1 MRPVSY
7 LKELWSARELFK
19 NLVLRETSGQ
29 YKRTVLGR
37 LWSLATPLSQMVVY
51 TFVFSFIFRVQ
62 PAAGD
67 PSGLNVFAVW
77 LLCGLLPWTFF
88 STALSSGAN
97 SVLSNASLVTKV
109 YFPRTVL
116 PLAAVGA
123 AVVNWSFE
131 MLVLAIALLV
141 IGAQLWIWLPLAL
154 VIMVLLAVFAAGIG
168 MLLAVANVYF
178 RDTQYFL
185 TIILQ
190 IWMYLTPIVYP
201 VSLIADQSARV
212 GGLFGTQVTLL
223 DIYQLNPM
231 YHFVQVM
238 RQVLYDNRLPDGNSL
253 LICAIWAFGA
263 LALGLFVFNRK
274 QDRLAEAL

>member
-1 MRPVSY
+1 
-7 LKELWSARELFK
+7 
-19 NLVLRETSGQ
+19 
-29 YKRTVLGR
+29 
-37 LWSLATPLSQMVVY
+37 
-51 TFVFSFIFRVQ
+51 VQ

-131 MLVLAIALLV
+131 MLVLAVALLV

-154 VIMVLLAVFAAGIG
+154 VIMILLAVFAAGIG

-201 VSLIADQSARV
+201 VSLIADQSDRV

-274 QDRLAEAL
+274 QNRLAEAL

>member
-1 MRPVSY
+1 MTY
-7 LKELWSARELFK
+7 LKELWGARELFK

-29 YKRTVLGR
+29 YKRTALGR

-62 PAAGD
+62 PSPGD

-88 STALSSGAN
+88 ANAITAGTG
-97 SVLSNASLVTKV
+97 SVVANASLVTKV

-123 AVVNWSFE
+123 ATVNWGFE
-131 MLVLAIALLV
+131 MLVLAVALLL
-141 IGAQLWIWLPLAL
+141 IGAKLWIWLPVAL
-154 VIMVLLAVFAAGIG
+154 LIMALLAVFASGIA
-168 MLLAVANVYF
+168 LLLSVANVYF

-201 VSLIADQSARV
+201 VSLIADQSEKI
-212 GGLFGTQVTLL
+212 GGLAGTPVTIL
-223 DIYQLNPM
+223 DIYQVNPM
-231 YHFVQVM
+231 YHFVRTL
-238 RQVLYDNRLPDGNSL
+238 RQALYDNRFPDGDSL
-253 LICAIWAFGA
+253 LICAIWALGA
-263 LALGLFVFNRK
+263 LVVGLWVFNRK

>member
-1 MRPVSY
+1 MRLVSY

-88 STALSSGAN
+88 STALAAGAN
-97 SVLSNASLVTKV
+97 SVVSNASRVTQV

-131 MLVLAIALLV
+131 MLVLAVALLV
-141 IGAQLWIWLPLAL
+141 IGAQLWIWIPLAL
-154 VIMVLLAVFAAGIG
+154 VVMAMLAIFAAGIG

-185 TIILQ
+185 TIVLQ

-201 VSLIADQSARV
+201 VSLIADQSDRV
-212 GGLFGTQVTLL
+212 GGLFGSPVTLL
-223 DIYQLNPM
+223 SIYELNPM
-231 YHFVQVM
+231 YHFVRVM
-238 RQVLYDNRLPDGNSL
+238 RQVLYDNRLPDGGSL
-253 LICAIWAFGA
+253 LACAIWAFGA
-263 LALGLFVFNRK
+263 LAVGLFVFNRK
-274 QDRLAEAL
+274 QNRLAEAL